1 MTSYG
6 GHLNYT
12 VRYTFRNR
20 AGAAAQLSQPNSAPD
35 VDIRGNNIRLLH
47 YRREQ
52 VDASKSVMV
61 SVPISEQ
68 YWQRED
74 GRPADREH
82 LLMVLADL
90 DSILIKATYT
100 TRTSE
105 AS

>member
-6 GHLNYT
+6 GLLNYT
-12 VRYTFRNR
+12 VRHVP
-20 AGAAAQLSQPNSAPD
+20 QPGGRSSPNNAPD
-35 VDIRGNNIRLLH
+35 VDMKGNNIRLLH
-47 YRREQ
+47 YHREP
-52 VDASKSVMV
+52 VEGSRSVAI
-61 SVPISEQ
+61 SVPITEQ

>member
-6 GHLNYT
+6 GYLNYT
-12 VRYTFRNR
+12 VRYVP
-20 AGAAAQLSQPNSAPD
+20 QPGGRSSPNNAPD
-35 VDIRGNNIRLLH
+35 VDMRGNSIRLLH
-47 YRREQ
+47 YRREP
-52 VDASKSVMV
+52 VDASRSVSI
-61 SVPISEQ
+61 SVPITEQ
-68 YWQRED
+68 HWQRED